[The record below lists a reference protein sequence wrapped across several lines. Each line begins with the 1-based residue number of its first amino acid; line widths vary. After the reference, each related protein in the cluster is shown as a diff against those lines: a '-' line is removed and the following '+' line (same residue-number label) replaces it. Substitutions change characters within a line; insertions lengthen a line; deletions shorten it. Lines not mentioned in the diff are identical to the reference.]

1 MPHSCAV
8 GIALIKGPVTPLD
21 KKIHKVIAL
30 IVVVIIIG
38 VVGLMLIEGWSFFD
52 ALYMTIITISTVGYH
67 EVHDLTP
74 AGRVFILAFIVIGV
88 SSFFYVI
95 TVIAEYIVAGHL
107 KGALGRKKMQK
118 QIDKLDR
125 HYIICGFGRVGQ
137 QVAQEFIRERVKFVV
152 IDINPAAIAA
162 CNHHGF
168 LYVEGSASDDNI
180 LRLAG
185 VTRARGLVAAA
196 DSDSENV
203 YVTLSAKNL
212 CPGIYVVARA
222 SRESAE
228 QKLIMAH
235 ADRVTSPYS
244 IGGRRLASMIIR
256 PNVVDFLDVVM
267 HSEDYKMFMEEISVK
282 KGSTLDGLTI
292 GEAKARCVS
301 GANILAIKKFGV
313 RHVIPSPEAGE
324 RIGEGDMLITLGTR
338 EQLSEFEKLA

>member
-1 MPHSCAV
+1 MKGAV
-8 GIALIKGPVTPLD
+8 IPLD
-21 KKIHKVIAL
+21 NNKIQKVTALLITVIA
-30 IVVVIIIG
+30 IG
-38 VVGLMLIEGWSFFD
+38 VAGLMLIEGWSFFD
-52 ALYMTIITISTVGYH
+52 SLYMTVTTISTVGYR

-74 AGRVFILAFIVIGV
+74 AGRLFILAFIVVGV
-88 SSFFYVI
+88 GSFFYVI
-95 TVIAEYIVAGHL
+95 AIMAEYIVAGHL

-118 QIDKLDR
+118 QIDKLSG

-137 QVAQEFIRERVKFVV
+137 QVAHEFLREKVKFVV
-152 IDINPAAIAA
+152 IDINPDAIAA
-162 CNHHGF
+162 CNQHGY
-168 LYVEGSASDDNI
+168 LYVEGNASDDNT

-196 DSDSENV
+196 DSDAENV

-228 QKLIMAH
+228 QKLMMAH

-267 HSEDYKMFMEEISVK
+267 HSEDYKLFMEEIFVT
-282 KGSTLDGLTI
+282 KGAALDGLTI

-301 GANILAIKKFGV
+301 GANILAMKKTGDK
-313 RHVIPSPEAGE
+313 HVIPSPEAGE